1 MAKRMHS
8 NLRLETMMTLPFP
21 LAYRK
26 IKNPTRLM
34 QQGVWLLL
42 VIAVAL
48 LVVLR
53 MSGNLGSGSL
63 WILGCSVVAFL
74 LAVALRDVMR
84 KLGHRNT
91 ESKIVHDVKAF
102 LEAQPPVEFRRHLVE
117 AAPISRMESR
127 EEERSAPVPSQATCF
142 MPMAGELR
150 HREPG
155 DDLVVFDAIPAHP
168 GIGVRMNFYPVMTP
182 VVCN

>member
-1 MAKRMHS
+1 
-8 NLRLETMMTLPFP
+8 MTLPFP

-26 IKNPTRLM
+26 IKNPARLM

-42 VIAVAL
+42 FIAVAL

-53 MSGNLGSGSL
+53 VSGNLGSGSL
-63 WILGCSVVAFL
+63 WILGCAVVAFL
-74 LAVALRDVMR
+74 LSVALRGVIR

-102 LEAQPPVEFRRHLVE
+102 LESQPPVEFRRHLTEPV
-117 AAPISRMESR
+117 PVSKMESR
-127 EEERSAPVPSQATCF
+127 EPEEKADVPGQATCF
-142 MPMAGELR
+142 MPMSGELK

-155 DDLVVFDAIPAHP
+155 DDLVVFDAIPRHS
-168 GIGVRMNFYPVMTP
+168 GIEVRMNFFPVMTP